1 MVYVDENGNEVYPNP
16 LIPLIIFLVTLT
28 SLLLLSATIIR
39 SMRRSMCPRYNYNQ
53 SSNNNNDNNSS
64 TTSSNTSGIN
74 RFAISNYFRLPATTF
89 WSTST
94 GTSNNNS
101 YYVPLNDESAHPT
114 ASAGGSREMVIIQ
127 QNQQQNP
134 TNYPNN
140 QPRTVVLSNYPQ
152 ITQCVTPVNII

>member
-28 SLLLLSATIIR
+28 SLILVSATIIR
-39 SMRRSMCPRYNYNQ
+39 SMRRSMCPRYNQ
-53 SSNNNNDNNSS
+53 SSNNNNNNNS
-64 TTSSNTSGIN
+64 TSSNTSGGN
-74 RFAISNYFRLPATTF
+74 RFAISNYFRLPAPTF

-94 GTSNNNS
+94 GTSDNNS
-101 YYVPLNDESAHPT
+101 YYVPLNDDSTHPA
-114 ASAGGSREMVIIQ
+114 ASIGGSREMVIIQ
-127 QNQQQNP
+127 QNQQQTP

-140 QPRTVVLSNYPQ
+140 QPRTVVLSNYPP

>member
-28 SLLLLSATIIR
+28 SLILVSATIIR
-39 SMRRSMCPRYNYNQ
+39 SMRRSMCPRYNQ
-53 SSNNNNDNNSS
+53 SSNNNNNTNNS
-64 TTSSNTSGIN
+64 TSSNTSGVN
-74 RFAISNYFRLPATTF
+74 RFAISNYFRLPAPTF

-94 GTSNNNS
+94 GTSDSNS
-101 YYVPLNDESAHPT
+101 YYVPLNDDSTHP
-114 ASAGGSREMVIIQ
+114 AGSIGGSREMVIIQ
-127 QNQQQNP
+127 QNQQQMS

-140 QPRTVVLSNYPQ
+140 QARTVVFSNYPP